1 MSVQLYGGNK
11 YLDLKWWTFPGGER
25 NVKILDTNE
34 IRRFHNFTVHVDFRN
49 SDDMID
55 MLLLVNACRYVMKG
69 AGLRLRIPYF
79 PAARQDRVMTE
90 GEPFALQVM
99 VNLIKSCDFYEI
111 EVWDPHSDVLAGMF
125 DPGVLL
131 VKPQHD
137 LAFEYLSKYKDRSDV
152 FLVSPDAGALKKIYK
167 LAQKLNLPVLEAT
180 KVRDVSTGK
189 IVETRIQ
196 ENYDANHS
204 VFVVIDDI
212 LDYGNTFLELAKV
225 VKQKYS
231 VKSLELYITHGIFS
245 GGFDTFEKVY
255 DVVYVQNLINK
266 LNIKELP
273 SFLNSSQNAKI

>member
-125 DPGVLL
+125 EPGVLL
-131 VKPQHD
+131 VKPQHE
-137 LAFEYLSKYKDRSDV
+137 LALKFLTKYEGNHNV
-152 FLVSPDAGALKKIYK
+152 ALVSPDAGALKKIHK
-167 LAQKLNLPVLEAT
+167 LAKTLNLPVVEASKT
-180 KVRDVSTGK
+180 RDVSTGE
-189 IVETRIQ
+189 ITGTSINGLD
-196 ENYDANHS
+196 NYS
-204 VFVVIDDI
+204 TYVVVDDI
-212 LDYGNTFLELAKV
+212 CDGGRTFIELGEVLRRLQPEAKRV
-225 VKQKYS
+225 
-231 VKSLELYITHGIFS
+231 LYITHGLFS
-245 GGFDTFEKVY
+245 KGKEVVEAVFDEILVY
-255 DVVYVQNLINK
+255 NDMSK
-266 LNIKELP
+266 
-273 SFLNSSQNAKI
+273 